1 MFDFDTLE
9 QRECDAASSSP
20 FAEEPR
26 HGHSEVEELGKQVRT
41 ESCVED
47 CGGFVKEHVEVGN
60 DVEPKLADKPPK
72 PVAKKPIDRNAV
84 PVSKGSVELV
94 QKMNHLAVSG
104 PAGEIAR
111 LDLAPNATV
120 AELKS
125 MISNTVGILVEEQHL
140 LAGSSKL
147 EDSEPAPVGT
157 VTLVRVAHPL
167 KLSPGCLPKAIAA
180 KDWKRCLAILDHE
193 DYAEVNQKQKA
204 FGMTALHLSA
214 IGNRLDVCSAILGRQ
229 DFTQVNV
236 QAHDGT
242 TALHCAAWRGNADIC
257 RAILEHMDFVA
268 TNAVDQAGRTAL
280 HKAAEFGHTDSC
292 SAIVTRVDS
301 VGINMK
307 DKGGRTAL
315 HWGAESGDLHI
326 CLAILDR
333 ADFAEM
339 NAKDRAGRTAL
350 LLAMDRRHS
359 HVSAAITARGGV
371 AVP

>member
-9 QRECDAASSSP
+9 RREGGAASSSP
-20 FAEEPR
+20 PSAEETR
-26 HGHSEVEELGKQVRT
+26 HGHGGVEELGRHARSN
-41 ESCVED
+41 SC
-47 CGGFVKEHVEVGN
+47 VEVGN
-60 DVEPKLADKPPK
+60 DVEPKIADKPPK
-72 PVAKKPIDRNAV
+72 PVAKKSIDRNAV
-84 PVSKGSVELV
+84 PVSKGSAELV
-94 QKMNHLAVSG
+94 QKTSNHIVVSG

-111 LDLAPNATV
+111 LDVAPNATV

-140 LAGSSKL
+140 LAGSNKL
-147 EDSEPAPVGT
+147 EDCEPAPVGT
-157 VTLVRVAHPL
+157 ITLVRVAHPL
-167 KLSPGCLPKAIAA
+167 KLLPGCLPKAIRA

-193 DYAEVNQKQKA
+193 DYAEVNQRQKS
-204 FGMTALHLSA
+204 FGMTVLHLSA
-214 IGNRLDVCSAILGRQ
+214 IGNRLDVCTAILGRQ

-257 RAILEHMDFVA
+257 RAILDHMDFVA
-268 TNAVDQAGRTAL
+268 INEVDQAGRTAL

-292 SAIVTRVDS
+292 SAILARVDS

-315 HWGAESGDLHI
+315 HWGAESGDVQT

-333 ADFAEM
+333 ADFAEL
-339 NAKDRAGRTAL
+339 NAKDQAGLTAL
-350 LLAMDRRHS
+350 LLAVKKATPTDRRHS
-359 HVSAAITARGGV
+359 EISAAITARGGI
-371 AVP
+371 AVH